1 MNDLVTITDGQAVT
15 MTSREIAELTGK
27 RHDHVMRDLRKLKED
42 LGDMFG
48 GSPQTWGH
56 PQNGQTYEEFALDK
70 DTCLTLLL
78 GYDAVARMRVVKRWQ
93 ELEAQAQRPAFD
105 PASLTRADI
114 LQLALDSEQKRME
127 AEAKVIE
134 LEPKAKFHDKV
145 VAAPGALTIAEAA
158 KTLGTGRN
166 RLAQWL
172 RQNRWCRRNNEPYQS
187 SIDAGL
193 LDVKLGEWEHPERGL
208 QRSVTT
214 LVTGK
219 GLAKL
224 QSLGA
229 GHAAGRDAA

>member
-1 MNDLVTITDGQAVT
+1 MNSLVTISGGQAVT

-27 RHDHVMRDLRKLKED
+27 EHDNVRRDIKNMAAELSLTFEEKAEASTGGRPPVVFILPAREVKILVTGYSITLRARVID
-42 LGDMFG
+42 R
-48 GSPQTWGH
+48 
-56 PQNGQTYEEFALDK
+56 LD
-70 DTCLTLLL
+70 
-78 GYDAVARMRVVKRWQ
+78 
-93 ELEAQAQRPAFD
+93 ELERRASSGFD

-114 LQLALDSEQKRME
+114 LRLALDSEQKRLE

-134 LEPKAKFHDKV
+134 LEPKAKFHDRV

-229 GHAAGRDAA
+229 GNAFGRAAA